1 MANAVSASSQCTPT
15 GMLDLHPSA
24 KKDAQLILGRYESWM
39 ITRSASRP
47 GTIHDLIQL
56 FHWNG
61 IHFDHWGQ
69 VDCIDQNDSLKWIM
83 DIYDDTVP
91 QCDGDRSR
99 LNVDLMLRRRGLEW
113 HRFLMVRKWGG
124 RSSSMSA

>member
-1 MANAVSASSQCTPT
+1 
-15 GMLDLHPSA
+15 
-24 KKDAQLILGRYESWM
+24 M

-69 VDCIDQNDSLKWIM
+69 VDCIDQNVSLKWIM

-99 LNVDLMLRRRGLEW
+99 LNVNLMVCQRGLEW
-113 HRFLMVRKWGG
+113 HHFLMARPWG
-124 RSSSMSA
+124 RELISQHVQ